1 MMKVVKFPALNIAI
15 CVVLGILFSNEFRPG
30 IAYSCLLL
38 TLSFLPF
45 LAFYLLS
52 NRQKKYQ
59 FPFQLATLFL
69 SICIGIVT
77 YSFHFQPNHSSHYT
91 SIKKNEKQL
100 VEGIIVEKLRSNPYS
115 FKYYLSVNFV
125 DSIPKKG
132 KLLVIQSK
140 KEERPALEVGDIVL
154 TYCQIQP
161 IIRPN
166 NPNQFDYAKYLEKK
180 DVFDQVYLKNNNY
193 HLVGKEKNRLVFLE
207 NTRNKISS
215 FFTELSID
223 TQITNIIKALFLG
236 QRQDIDQ
243 EILNQY
249 SQSGAIHILAISG
262 LHIGILLFFFK
273 GLLKPLERI
282 KNGKKIIPFLLI
294 IILWGFAMLS
304 GLSAS
309 VVRAVTMFSFV
320 TIGLYMKRETNI
332 YNTLWSSILIL
343 VLINPN
349 FIFDVG
355 FLLSYSAVFSIVSVQ
370 PHLSKV
376 WQPKNKIIGYFYDI
390 ITVSI
395 AAQVGVLPLSL
406 YYFHQF
412 PGLFFITNLVIIPLL
427 TVILVVGLTAII
439 LSLLGIKISF
449 LFFTLAELIRLMNTF
464 IEKIASI
471 EQFIIT
477 SIPFNWLLLLT
488 TFLVVFTFI
497 FWLKSRSYKNLL
509 FFIISLFILQL
520 SCIGSI
526 EWHKSKNEFIVFQYP
541 KKSILAKKVDG
552 EILLISND
560 TNPKTN
566 YVIKNYI
573 ESNFGRISM
582 VQPLK
587 NLISFGHKRMLVIDE
602 KGIYQLPKNTKVDI
616 VLLIQSPK
624 INLERMIKELQ
635 PNLIIADGSTYRN
648 ICSIWEQTCLQ
659 QKIPFHSTSEKGYYK
674 FELP

>member
-1 MMKVVKFPALNIAI
+1 MKVVKFPALNIAI

-38 TLSFLPF
+38 SVSFLPF
-45 LAFYLLS
+45 FIFYLLT

-69 SICIGIVT
+69 SLCIGIAT

-100 VEGIIVEKLRSNPYS
+100 VEGIIIEKLRSNPYS

-132 KLLVIQSK
+132 KLLIIQSK
-140 KEERPALEVGDIVL
+140 KEERPALQVGDKVL
-154 TYCQIQP
+154 AYCPIKP
-161 IIRPN
+161 IIRPH
-166 NPNQFDYAKYLEKK
+166 NPNQFDYANYLEKK
-180 DVFDQVYLKNNNY
+180 DVFDQLYLENNNY
-193 HLVGKEKNRLVFLE
+193 RLLGKEQNRLVFLE
-207 NTRNKISS
+207 NIRNRITY

-223 TQITNIIKALFLG
+223 PEIVNIIKALFLG

-243 EILNQY
+243 ETLNRY

-282 KNGKKIIPFLLI
+282 KNGKKIVPFLLI
-294 IILWGFAMLS
+294 LILWGFAMLS

-320 TIGLYMKRETNI
+320 AIGLYMKRETNI

-355 FLLSYSAVFSIVSVQ
+355 FLLSYSAVFSIVSLQ

-376 WQPKNKIIGYFYDI
+376 WQPKNKIISYFYDI
-390 ITVSI
+390 ITVSV

-427 TVILVVGLTAII
+427 TAILVVGLTAII
-439 LSLLGIKISF
+439 LSLLGLKISF
-449 LFFTLAELIRLMNTF
+449 LFLTLAELIRFMNAF
-464 IEKIASI
+464 IEKIASF

-477 SIPFNWLLLLT
+477 SIPFNSLLLFSSL
-488 TFLVVFTFI
+488 LVVWSIILWF
-497 FWLKSRSYKNLL
+497 KDSSYKRLL
-509 FFIISLFILQL
+509 FVIASLFILQI

-526 EWHKSKNEFIVFQYP
+526 EWNKNKNEFIVFQYP
-541 KKSILAKKVDG
+541 KKSILAKKIDG
-552 EILLISND
+552 EIFLISND
-560 TNPKTN
+560 STPKTN

-573 ESNFGRISM
+573 ESNFGKIKTI
-582 VQPLK
+582 QPLK
-587 NLISFGHKRMLVIDE
+587 NLISFDHKRMLVIDE
-602 KGIYQLPKNTKVDI
+602 KGIYQLPDNTKVDI
-616 VLLIQSPK
+616 VLLTQSPK
-624 INLERMIKELQ
+624 VNLERLIKELN
-635 PNLIIADGSTYRN
+635 PKLIIADGSNYKN
-648 ICSIWEQTCLQ
+648 ITSSWEQTCLK

-674 FELP
+674 FKLP

>member
-1 MMKVVKFPALNIAI
+1 MKVVKFPALNIAI

-38 TLSFLPF
+38 TVSFLPF
-45 LAFYLLS
+45 LIFYLLT

-69 SICIGIVT
+69 SFCIGIAT

-100 VEGIIVEKLRSNPYS
+100 VEGIIIEKLRSNPYS

-132 KLLVIQSK
+132 KLLIIQSK
-140 KEERPALEVGDIVL
+140 KEERPALEVGDRVL
-154 TYCQIQP
+154 AYCPIKP
-161 IIRPN
+161 IIRPH
-166 NPNQFDYAKYLEKK
+166 NPNQFDYANYLEKK
-180 DVFDQVYLKNNNY
+180 DVFDQLYLENNNY
-193 HLVGKEKNRLVFLE
+193 RLVGKEQNRLVFLE
-207 NTRNKISS
+207 NIRNRITN

-223 TQITNIIKALFLG
+223 TDIVNIIKALFLG

-243 EILNQY
+243 ETLNRY

-282 KNGKKIIPFLLI
+282 KNGKKIVPFLLI
-294 IILWGFAMLS
+294 LILWGFAMLS

-355 FLLSYSAVFSIVSVQ
+355 FLLSYSAVFSIVSLQ

-376 WQPKNKIIGYFYDI
+376 WQPKNKIVSYFYDI

-427 TVILVVGLTAII
+427 TAILVVGLTAII
-439 LSLLGIKISF
+439 LSLLGLKLSF
-449 LFFTLAELIRLMNTF
+449 LFFTLAELIRFMNAF
-464 IEKIASI
+464 IEKIASF
-471 EQFIIT
+471 EAFIIT
-477 SIPFNWLLLLT
+477 SIPFNFILLFSSTFVVLAIIAWLRD
-488 TFLVVFTFI
+488 
-497 FWLKSRSYKNLL
+497 RSYSKLL
-509 FFIISLFILQL
+509 FVIASLFILQI

-526 EWHKSKNEFIVFQYP
+526 EWNKNKNEFIVFQYP
-541 KKSILAKKVDG
+541 KKSILAKKIDG
-552 EILLISND
+552 ELFLISND
-560 TNPKTN
+560 STSKTN

-573 ESNFGRISM
+573 ESNFGKIKAI
-582 VQPLK
+582 QPLK
-587 NLISFGHKRMLVIDE
+587 NLISFDHKRMLVIDE
-602 KGIYQLPKNTKVDI
+602 KGIYQLPENTKVDI
-616 VLLIQSPK
+616 ILLTQSPK
-624 INLERMIKELQ
+624 INLERLIKELH
-635 PNLIIADGSTYRN
+635 PKLIIADGSNFKN
-648 ICSIWEQTCLQ
+648 ITSSWEQTCLK

-674 FELP
+674 FILP